1 MAKKI
6 ILALIILILV
16 ALAAIMFLPG
26 QNSVNIFIDGE
37 NVSVQTTAFSENIES
52 LNGEIC
58 EFALNYMNGTDT
70 NTTHLYNNI
79 TSICED
85 YGLENAE
92 VSIDSSIG
100 KNQVPI
106 IAQVSGNSM
115 NPTLQDGQ
123 KVLVNKTH
131 DIHIGDIVVAQSP
144 EYGGIIKRVA
154 DIDGDSVYLVSDNK
168 QVSYEYINGALYEL
182 KGITTWVDISNIEG
196 VVIDY

>member
-182 KGITTWVDISNIEG
+182 KGITTWVDISTIEG

>member
-58 EFALNYMNGTDT
+58 EFALNYMNVTDT